1 MSDKD
6 MARRTELKVIFEGVD
21 ISVDIRKY
29 LNSLTYTDN
38 EEDKTDDLQIAV
50 DDRDNI
56 WLGSWLNTPAQ
67 PEPPAPS
74 TATGTGW
81 NVGDEVTVTGRPQYS
96 SYGSGTP
103 GAMLTNYK
111 GKITRLNLKSGV
123 PYPIHVDQKG
133 WFAENQIAKDEAFE
147 SKDTGSGGA
156 KGATMQAA
164 IIQKNWTGDGKD
176 KVLDCGLFE
185 VDSVDASGPPQKV
198 TLKGTSIPY
207 TSTARTQKKTKAWE
221 KIKLSGIAN
230 EIAAANGLKCMFES
244 ANDPLYTR
252 KEQVQESDI
261 VFLQRLCK
269 DAGISLKVTAKMIVL
284 FDEAVYEQK
293 AAVRT
298 IKKGSND
305 VISYSFATNMND
317 TAYSSCHVSYTDPA
331 TGKVIEYTYTPQD
344 SDKSG
349 QVLEINEKVS
359 TREEARQLA
368 MKRLR
373 QKNKS
378 EYTANF
384 TLVGDVLLVAGV
396 TVNVSGYGMFD
407 GKYIIEQAIHTV
419 SSGYKV
425 SIKLHRV
432 LEGY

>member
-284 FDEAVYEQK
+284 FDEAV
-293 AAVRT
+293 
-298 IKKGSND
+298 
-305 VISYSFATNMND
+305 
-317 TAYSSCHVSYTDPA
+317 
-331 TGKVIEYTYTPQD
+331 
-344 SDKSG
+344 
-349 QVLEINEKVS
+349 
-359 TREEARQLA
+359 
-368 MKRLR
+368 
-373 QKNKS
+373 
-378 EYTANF
+378 
-384 TLVGDVLLVAGV
+384 
-396 TVNVSGYGMFD
+396 
-407 GKYIIEQAIHTV
+407 
-419 SSGYKV
+419 
-425 SIKLHRV
+425 
-432 LEGY
+432 

>member
-6 MARRTELKVIFEGVD
+6 TARRTDLKVIFEGVD
-21 ISVDIRKY
+21 ISVDIRPC

-38 EEDKTDDLQIAV
+38 QEDKADDLQIAV
-50 DDRDNI
+50 DDRENI

-67 PEPPAPS
+67 PETSGAS
-74 TATGTGW
+74 ATSGTGW
-81 NVGDEVTVTGRPQYS
+81 NIGDEVTVTGTPQYS
-96 SYGSGTP
+96 SYGNGKPGT
-103 GAMLTNYK
+103 AVTNHK
-111 GKITRLNLKSGV
+111 GKITNLNLKSGV

-133 WFAENQIAKDEAFE
+133 WFAENQVSKGEAFV

-156 KGATMQAA
+156 KGATMQAV
-164 IIQKNWTGDGKD
+164 IVQENWTGDGKD

-185 VDSVDASGPPQKV
+185 VDSIDVSGPPQKV

-244 ANDPLYTR
+244 AYDPLYTR

-261 VFLQRLCK
+261 VFLKRLCK
-269 DAGISLKVTAKMIVL
+269 DAGISLKVTAKIIVL
-284 FDEAVYEQK
+284 FDEAAYEQK

-298 IKKGSND
+298 IKKGSTD
-305 VISYSFATNMND
+305 VLSYSFSTNLND
-317 TAYSSCHVSYTDPA
+317 TSYSKCHVSYTDPA
-331 TGKVIEYTYTPQD
+331 TGKVIEYTYTPES

-359 TREEARQLA
+359 SKEEARQLA

-373 QKNKS
+373 EKNKG
-378 EYTANF
+378 EYKANF
-384 TLVGDVLLVAGV
+384 TLVGDVLMVAGV
-396 TVNVSGYGMFD
+396 TVTLSGYGFFD
-407 GKYIIEQAIHTV
+407 GKYIVEQAVHTV
-419 SSGYKV
+419 SGGYTV
-425 SIKLHRV
+425 AITLHKV

>member
-1 MSDKD
+1 MRDKNL
-6 MARRTELKVIFEGVD
+6 ARRTELKVIFEGVD
-21 ISVDIRKY
+21 ISVDVRKY

-38 EEDKTDDLQIAV
+38 EEDKADDLQIAI
-50 DDRDNI
+50 DDRDNV

-67 PEPPAPS
+67 PKPS
-74 TATGTGW
+74 GTSDASGDGW
-81 NVGDEVTVTGRPQYS
+81 NIGDEVTVTGTPQYS
-96 SYGSGTP
+96 SYGNGTP
-103 GAMLTNYK
+103 GAAVTNYK
-111 GKITRLNLKSGV
+111 GKVTYLNLKSGV

-133 WFAENQIAKDEAFE
+133 WFAENQVSKVEAFE

-156 KGATMQAA
+156 KGATIQAV
-164 IIQKNWTGDGKD
+164 IVQKNWTGDGKD

-244 ANDPLYTR
+244 AYDPLYTR

-269 DAGISLKVTAKMIVL
+269 DAGISLKVTANIIVL
-284 FDEAVYEQK
+284 FDEAAYEQK

-298 IKKGSND
+298 ISKGTND
-305 VISYSFATNMND
+305 VISYGFQTNTND
-317 TAYSSCHVSYTDPA
+317 TSYSKCHVSYTDPT
-331 TGKVIEYTYTPQD
+331 TGKVIEYTYTPKD

-373 QKNKS
+373 QKNKD
-378 EYTANF
+378 EYKANF

-396 TVNVSGYGMFD
+396 TVNVSGYGFFD
-407 GKYIIEQAIHTV
+407 GKYIIEQAVHAVSNGYTV
-419 SSGYKV
+419 AIS
-425 SIKLHRV
+425 LHRV
-432 LEGY
+432 LEDY